1 LIIDYKNARALRRAR
16 ARNVRKSCLLPLKDF
31 A

>member
-1 LIIDYKNARALRRAR
+1 LIIDYKNARALPRAR